1 MRGRSSPGTGHGG
14 KFLPREGGCVMNNIG
29 RALARLASLSIAVAA
44 FAMGW
49 TPGAALASTQNC
61 QPGSGP
67 PCKQA
72 FLEINK
78 TTGAVS
84 AAAALPGGNQE
95 GADYDGV
102 ECQLGSSGRCF
113 LAADR
118 SGFLLMSFSPFTCD
132 PHTDTTPLGTS
143 VGFTIDALAFDGHNG
158 TLYAVV
164 GDQLKVVDQSTGAMK
179 DTSSWLGVAQGA
191 DGSEELAHVAAMTF
205 DPATNKLFGV
215 EDRGTRPWLLFR
227 INPDTGAVVHDSFG
241 AGQDYV
247 EIAADGGRQ
256 Q

>member
-14 KFLPREGGCVMNNIG
+14 KFLPREGGCVMNIG

-44 FAMGW
+44 FAMVW
-49 TPGAALASTQNC
+49 TPGAALAATQNC

-113 LAADR
+113 LAAAPR
-118 SGFLLMSFSPFTCD
+118 GFL
-132 PHTDTTPLGTS
+132 PLR
-143 VGFTIDALAFDGHNG
+143 L
-158 TLYAVV
+158 
-164 GDQLKVVDQSTGAMK
+164 
-179 DTSSWLGVAQGA
+179 
-191 DGSEELAHVAAMTF
+191 
-205 DPATNKLFGV
+205 
-215 EDRGTRPWLLFR
+215 
-227 INPDTGAVVHDSFG
+227 
-241 AGQDYV
+241 
-247 EIAADGGRQ
+247 
-256 Q
+256 